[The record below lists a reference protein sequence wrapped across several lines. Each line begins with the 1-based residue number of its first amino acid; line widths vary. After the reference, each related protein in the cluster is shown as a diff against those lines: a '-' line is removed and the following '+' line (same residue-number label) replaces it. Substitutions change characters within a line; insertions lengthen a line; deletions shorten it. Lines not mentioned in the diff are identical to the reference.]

1 MSRILDDLPG
11 VLLLV
16 TCRVPLRRRSEQ
28 TVAVPPLAVPERG
41 ASTVDIDDAPAVQL
55 FVRIARQADPAS
67 TSTGGEEAL
76 ADVCRL
82 LDGSPLAIELAAARV
97 RLVGVEALRDSL
109 ESGLEM
115 LRTTAPDVPE
125 RQRALATTIA
135 WSHDRLGD
143 GARQLCRRLV
153 VFEQA
158 FTLEAVEAVAA
169 DVGDVIELLT
179 QVMEAGLIRPL
190 IGRIRIGFV
199 MPRTVR
205 TFVRRLVGDAREN
218 DPACLALADYL
229 LDHVTRWRG
238 DLDRAGGPLA
248 LARFQDVGL
257 DVHTSIEAALRL
269 GRIEEAVA
277 LTLASGPFWVA
288 AGESRQG
295 LARART
301 VLSTWR
307 AARRRPAGC
316 TSWRHGWPTTSTRR
330 TTRWASSRAPWRSR
344 TAR

>member
-41 ASTVDIDDAPAVQL
+41 ASTVEIDDAPAVQL
-55 FVRIARQADPAS
+55 FVRIARQADP
-67 TSTGGEEAL
+67 GFDIDGVEEAL

-82 LDGSPLAIELAAARV
+82 LDGLPLAIELAAARV

-199 MPRTVR
+199 MP
-205 TFVRRLVGDAREN
+205 
-218 DPACLALADYL
+218 
-229 LDHVTRWRG
+229 
-238 DLDRAGGPLA
+238 GPC
-248 LARFQDVGL
+248 
-257 DVHTSIEAALRL
+257 
-269 GRIEEAVA
+269 GRSSDGWSA
-277 LTLASGPFWVA
+277 TP
-288 AGESRQG
+288 
-295 LARART
+295 ART
-301 VLSTWR
+301 TPPAWR
-307 AARRRPAGC
+307 
-316 TSWRHGWPTTSTRR
+316 SPTTSSTTSPGGGGTSTELAGRWPWPGSRTSGSTCTRPSR
-330 TTRWASSRAPWRSR
+330 PPCGSGGSRRRWPSPWPRGPSGSPPASRARGSP
-344 TAR
+344 AHGPC